1 MTAGAGS
8 LLRRI
13 ADGTHSGPFALLHR
27 PESGAPD
34 RIDVLAGPVDEYETL
49 AGLPLDEPGGDDG
62 FELLALV
69 PHRQI
74 GERGFDHVDDG
85 TPLAGLR
92 ITAQESVPL
101 DEVLAAL
108 PRSADH
114 PLALRDGGF
123 ELDDRRYA
131 DTVRRVLDEEIA
143 SGAGAN
149 FVLRRDYSAR
159 LAGWSVPAALA
170 YYGRLLRRTSGQHW
184 TFLVHLGDRTLVGA
198 SPERHVSLDEGR
210 AVMNPISG
218 TYRYPEEGPEAE
230 GLLEFL
236 ADDKETNELFM
247 VVDEELKMMSA
258 VCADGGRVLGPRLRM
273 MAHIAH
279 TEYFIEGRTALD
291 PREILRR
298 TLLAPTVTG
307 SPLESACSVI
317 ARFEPE
323 GRGYYSGVA
332 ALVGRRAGERTMDS
346 AILIRTMDIDRA
358 GTLRLGVGATLVRD
372 SDPMAEAAETRAKA
386 AGLLAAVAGA
396 ADEDVSPPAATAG
409 HGDRLARLPSVREAL
424 VRRNEPLAPF
434 WLTDPGARST
444 PRPALAGRRVL
455 IIDAEDHFTAMGAT
469 LLRALGCE
477 VEVRRYD
484 EDYALQ
490 GPDLVV
496 VGPGPGDPRDRGH
509 AKIDILYEVT
519 GQLLEQDTPFLSVCL
534 GHQVLSRTLGL
545 DLVRRPVPNQGVQR
559 AVDLFGS
566 RELVYFYNSFTAVSG
581 TDEIPSAPVRPGT
594 VRIARDALTDE
605 VLALR
610 GPGFCS
616 VQFHPASVMTRN
628 GDRVLGDLLTG
639 LLAPPVCPPP
649 DQGVP
654 A

>member
-92 ITAQESVPL
+92 ITTQESVPL

-332 ALVGRRAGERTMDS
+332 ALVGRRAGQRTMDS

-594 VRIARDALTDE
+594 VRIARDALGDE

>member
-1 MTAGAGS
+1 MNGGPGA

-13 ADGTHSGPFALLHR
+13 ADGTHDGPFALLHR
-27 PESGAPD
+27 PESGSPD
-34 RIDVLAGPVDEYETL
+34 HVDVLAGPVDTYETL
-49 AGLPLDEPGGDDG
+49 AALPLDGSDADDG
-62 FELLALV
+62 FALLALV
-69 PHRQI
+69 PHRQVR
-74 GERGFDHVDDG
+74 ERGFDHVDDG

-92 ITAQESVPL
+92 VTEQESVTL
-101 DEVLAAL
+101 GEVLGLL
-108 PRSADH
+108 PRSAEH
-114 PLALRDGGF
+114 PLRLEGGGF
-123 ELDDRRYA
+123 EQDDRRYA

-143 SGAGAN
+143 TGAGAN
-149 FVLRRDYSAR
+149 FVLRRDYTAR

-198 SPERHVSLDEGR
+198 SPERHVSLRDGR

-218 TYRYPEEGPEAE
+218 TYRYPDEGPQTE

-258 VCADGGRVLGPRLRM
+258 VCGRGGRVLGPRLRM

-279 TEYFIEGRTALD
+279 TEYFIEGRTDLD
-291 PREILRR
+291 AREILRR

-323 GRGYYSGVA
+323 GRGYYSGIA
-332 ALVGRRAGERTMDS
+332 ALIGRGAGRQTMDS
-346 AILIRTMDIDRA
+346 AILIRTMDIDRSGA
-358 GTLRLGVGATLVRD
+358 LRLGVGATLVRD
-372 SDPMAEAAETRAKA
+372 SDPVAEAAETRAKA
-386 AGLLAAVAGA
+386 AGLLAAVGCAE
-396 ADEDVSPPAATAG
+396 DEDGASPPATTG
-409 HGDRLARLPSVREAL
+409 YGSGPARLPAVREAL

-434 WLTDPGARST
+434 WLADPESRGTR
-444 PRPALAGRRVL
+444 RPALDGLDVL

-469 LLRALGCE
+469 LLRSLGCD
-477 VEVRRYD
+477 VRVRRYD
-484 EDYALQ
+484 EDYALT

-496 VGPGPGDPRDRGH
+496 VGPGPGDPRERGH
-509 AKIDILYEVT
+509 ARIDILHEVT
-519 GQLLEQDTPFLSVCL
+519 AQLLEQDTPFLSVCL
-534 GHQVLSRTLGL
+534 GHQVLSGTLGL
-545 DLVRRPVPNQGVQR
+545 DVVRRPVPNQGVQR

-566 RELVYFYNSFTAVSG
+566 RELVYFYNSFTALAAA
-581 TDEIPSAPVRPGT
+581 DEIPSAPVRPGT
-594 VRIARDALTDE
+594 VRVARDPVTRE
-605 VLALR
+605 VHALR

-616 VQFHPASVMTRN
+616 VQFHPASVMTRH

>member
-13 ADGTHSGPFALLHR
+13 ADGTHNGPFALLHR

-358 GTLRLGVGATLVRD
+358 GALRLGVGATLVRD

>member
-1 MTAGAGS
+1 VTAGAGS

-13 ADGTHSGPFALLHR
+13 ADGTHGGPFALLHR

-143 SGAGAN
+143 GGAGAN

-358 GTLRLGVGATLVRD
+358 GALRLGVGATLVRD

>member
-85 TPLAGLR
+85 TPLAGMR

-279 TEYFIEGRTALD
+279 TEYFIEGRTGLD

-444 PRPALAGRRVL
+444 PRPALAGRHVL

-545 DLVRRPVPNQGVQR
+545 DLARRPVPNQGVQR

-566 RELVYFYNSFTAVSG
+566 RELVYFYNSFTAVSA

-594 VRIARDALTDE
+594 VRIARDALGDE

>member
-1 MTAGAGS
+1 M
-8 LLRRI
+8 LRRI

-358 GTLRLGVGATLVRD
+358 GALRLGVGATLVRD

-594 VRIARDALTDE
+594 VRIARDALGDE

>member
-62 FELLALV
+62 FELLALI

>member
-85 TPLAGLR
+85 TPLAGMR

-279 TEYFIEGRTALD
+279 TEYFIEGRTGLD

-444 PRPALAGRRVL
+444 PRPALAGRHVL

-566 RELVYFYNSFTAVSG
+566 RELVYFYNSFTAVSA
-581 TDEIPSAPVRPGT
+581 TDEIRSAPVRPGT
-594 VRIARDALTDE
+594 VRIARDALGDE

>member
-594 VRIARDALTDE
+594 VRIARDALGDE

>member
-1 MTAGAGS
+1 M
-8 LLRRI
+8 
-13 ADGTHSGPFALLHR
+13 
-27 PESGAPD
+27 
-34 RIDVLAGPVDEYETL
+34 
-49 AGLPLDEPGGDDG
+49 
-62 FELLALV
+62 
-69 PHRQI
+69 
-74 GERGFDHVDDG
+74 
-85 TPLAGLR
+85 
-92 ITAQESVPL
+92 
-101 DEVLAAL
+101 
-108 PRSADH
+108 
-114 PLALRDGGF
+114 
-123 ELDDRRYA
+123 
-131 DTVRRVLDEEIA
+131 RRVLDEEIA
-143 SGAGAN
+143 TGAGAN
-149 FVLRRDYSAR
+149 FVLRRDYAAR

-198 SPERHVSLDEGR
+198 SPERHVSLDSGR

-258 VCADGGRVLGPRLRM
+258 VCPDGGRVLGPRLRM

-279 TEYFIEGRTALD
+279 TEYFIEGRTDLD

-317 ARFEPE
+317 ARFEPG

-332 ALVGRRAGERTMDS
+332 ALVGRSAGERVMDS

-358 GTLRLGVGATLVRD
+358 GALRLGVGATLVRD
-372 SDPMAEAAETRAKA
+372 SEPMAEAAETRAKA
-386 AGLLAAVAGA
+386 AGLLAAVAGT
-396 ADEDVSPPAATAG
+396 ADEDTAPPAAAD
-409 HGDRLARLPSVREAL
+409 DRPARLPPVREAL

-434 WLTDPGARST
+434 WLADPGARAS
-444 PRPALAGRRVL
+444 RWPALEGLDVL

-469 LLRALGCE
+469 LLRSLGCR
-477 VEVRRYD
+477 VRVRRYD

-559 AVDLFGS
+559 AVDLFGT
-566 RELVYFYNSFTAVSG
+566 RELVYFYNSFTAVADA
-581 TDEIPSAPVRPGT
+581 DEIPSAPVRRGT
-594 VRIARDALTDE
+594 VRIARDALSGE
-605 VLALR
+605 VHALR
-610 GPGFCS
+610 GPGFSS

-639 LLAPPVCPPP
+639 LLAPSVPRPTRSPGVMSVPQSPCHHRPPHARPVSNRSGPT
-649 DQGVP
+649 P
-654 A
+654 AR

>member
-332 ALVGRRAGERTMDS
+332 ALVGRRAGQRTMDS

-358 GTLRLGVGATLVRD
+358 GALRLGVGATLVRD

-444 PRPALAGRRVL
+444 PRPALAGRHVL

-566 RELVYFYNSFTAVSG
+566 RELVYFYNSFTAVSA

-594 VRIARDALTDE
+594 VRIARDALGDE

>member
-358 GTLRLGVGATLVRD
+358 GALRLGVGATLVRD

>member
-1 MTAGAGS
+1 MSGVPGA

-13 ADGTHSGPFALLHR
+13 ADGTHTGPFALLHR
-27 PESGAPD
+27 PESASPD
-34 RIDVLAGPVDEYETL
+34 RVDVLTGPVEAYEAL
-49 AGLPLDEPGGDDG
+49 ADLPLDGSGDGDG

-74 GERGFDHVDDG
+74 RERGFDHVDDG

-92 ITAQESVPL
+92 ITGQESVPL
-101 DEVLAAL
+101 ADVLAAL
-108 PRSADH
+108 PRSAEH
-114 PLALRDGGF
+114 PLRLEDGGF

-143 SGAGAN
+143 TGAGAN
-149 FVLRRDYSAR
+149 FVLRRDYAAR

-198 SPERHVSLDEGR
+198 SPERHVSLEDGR

-258 VCADGGRVLGPRLRM
+258 VCEQGGRVLGPRLRM
-273 MAHIAH
+273 MAHLAH
-279 TEYFIEGRTALD
+279 TEYFIEGRTGLD

-317 ARFEPE
+317 ARFEPG

-332 ALVGRRAGERTMDS
+332 ALIGRRAGRPVMDS

-358 GTLRLGVGATLVRD
+358 GRLRLGVGATLVRD

-386 AGLLAAVAGA
+386 AGLLAAVAATG
-396 ADEDVSPPAATAG
+396 DEDGSVPVAATG
-409 HGDRLARLPSVREAL
+409 RHDGPARLPAVREAL

-434 WLTDPGARST
+434 WLAEPGSRGVR
-444 PRPALAGRRVL
+444 RPALDGLDVL

-469 LLRALGCE
+469 LLRSLGCD
-477 VEVRRYD
+477 VRVRRYD
-484 EDYALQ
+484 EDYTLQ

-496 VGPGPGDPRDRGH
+496 VGPGPGDPRERGH

-534 GHQVLSRTLGL
+534 GHQVLSGTLGL

-559 AVDLFGS
+559 AVDLFGR
-566 RELVYFYNSFTAVSG
+566 RELVYFYNSFTALAAS
-581 TDEIPSAPVRPGT
+581 DEIPGAPVRPGT
-594 VRIARDALTDE
+594 VRVARDPVTHE
-605 VLALR
+605 VHALR

>member
-566 RELVYFYNSFTAVSG
+566 RELVYFYNSFTAVAG

>member
-358 GTLRLGVGATLVRD
+358 GALRLGVGATLVRD

-594 VRIARDALTDE
+594 VRIARDALGDE

>member
-1 MTAGAGS
+1 MTAGS

-34 RIDVLAGPVDEYETL
+34 RVDVLAGPVDVYGTL
-49 AGLPLDEPGGDDG
+49 AGLPLDESGDDG

-92 ITAQESVPL
+92 ITEQESVPL
-101 DEVLAAL
+101 TEVLTAL

-114 PLALRDGGF
+114 PLRLEDGGF
-123 ELDDRRYA
+123 DLDDRRYA

-143 SGAGAN
+143 TGAGAN

-198 SPERHVSLDEGR
+198 SPERHVSLDGGR

-279 TEYFIEGRTALD
+279 TEYFIEGSTALD

-332 ALVGRRAGERTMDS
+332 ALVGRSAGERTMDS

-358 GTLRLGVGATLVRD
+358 GALRLGVGATLVRD

-396 ADEDVSPPAATAG
+396 EDEDAAPPAAASG
-409 HGDRLARLPSVREAL
+409 RGDRLARLPSVRDAL

-434 WLTDPGARST
+434 WLTDPGSRGT
-444 PRPALAGRRVL
+444 RWPALEGLGVL

-469 LLRALGCE
+469 LLRSLGCD

-545 DLVRRPVPNQGVQR
+545 ELVRRPVPNQGVQR
-559 AVDLFGS
+559 AVDLFGA
-566 RELVYFYNSFTAVSG
+566 RELVYFYNSFTAVTG
-581 TDEIPSAPVRPGT
+581 ADELPSAPVRPGT
-594 VRIARDALTDE
+594 VRVARDALSNE
-605 VLALR
+605 VHALR

-616 VQFHPASVMTRN
+616 VQFHPASVMTRH

-639 LLAPPVCPPP
+639 LLAPVCPPP

>member
-13 ADGTHSGPFALLHR
+13 ADGTHGGPFALLHR

>member
-1 MTAGAGS
+1 MSAGAGAS
-8 LLRRI
+8 LLSRI
-13 ADGTHSGPFALLHR
+13 ADGSYDGPFALLHR
-27 PESGAPD
+27 PESGAAD
-34 RIDVLAGPVDEYETL
+34 RIDVLAGPVDAYETL
-49 AGLPLDEPGGDDG
+49 AGLPLEESGGDG

-92 ITAQESVPL
+92 ITEQESAPL
-101 DEVLAAL
+101 TEVLAAL

-114 PLALRDGGF
+114 PLRLEDGGF
-123 ELDDRRYA
+123 TLDDRAYA

-143 SGAGAN
+143 TGAGAN

-198 SPERHVSLDEGR
+198 SPERHVSLDSGR

-279 TEYFIEGRTALD
+279 TEYFIEGRTELD

-317 ARFEPE
+317 ARFEPG

-332 ALVGRRAGERTMDS
+332 ALVGRGAGELTMDS

-358 GTLRLGVGATLVRD
+358 GALRLGVGATLVRD

-396 ADEDVSPPAATAG
+396 ADEDVAPPAAAD
-409 HGDRLARLPSVREAL
+409 DRLARLPSVREAL

-434 WLTDPGARST
+434 WLTDPGARAS
-444 PRPALAGRRVL
+444 RWPALDGLDVL

-469 LLRALGCE
+469 LLRSLGCD
-477 VEVRRYD
+477 VRVRRYD
-484 EDYALQ
+484 EDYSLHGA
-490 GPDLVV
+490 DLVV
-496 VGPGPGDPRDRGH
+496 VGPGPGDPRDRDH

-559 AVDLFGS
+559 AVDLFGA
-566 RELVYFYNSFTAVSG
+566 RELVYFYNSFTALADA
-581 TDEIPSAPVRPGT
+581 DELPSAPVRPGT
-594 VRIARDALTDE
+594 VRVARDALSGE
-605 VLALR
+605 VHALR
-610 GPGFCS
+610 GPGFSS

-628 GDRVLGDLLTG
+628 GDRVLGELLTG
-639 LLAPPVCPPP
+639 LLDPVRPSP
-649 DQGVP
+649 DQGAP

>member
-358 GTLRLGVGATLVRD
+358 GALRLGVGATLVRD

-566 RELVYFYNSFTAVSG
+566 RELVYFYNSFTAVAG

>member
-372 SDPMAEAAETRAKA
+372 SDPMAEAAETRAYTWT
-386 AGLLAAVAGA
+386 GA
-396 ADEDVSPPAATAG
+396 NEVSWT
-409 HGDRLARLPSVREAL
+409 L
-424 VRRNEPLAPF
+424 VKSQML
-434 WLTDPGARST
+434 RS
-444 PRPALAGRRVL
+444 
-455 IIDAEDHFTAMGAT
+455 
-469 LLRALGCE
+469 
-477 VEVRRYD
+477 
-484 EDYALQ
+484 
-490 GPDLVV
+490 
-496 VGPGPGDPRDRGH
+496 
-509 AKIDILYEVT
+509 
-519 GQLLEQDTPFLSVCL
+519 
-534 GHQVLSRTLGL
+534 L
-545 DLVRRPVPNQGVQR
+545 DG
-559 AVDLFGS
+559 
-566 RELVYFYNSFTAVSG
+566 
-581 TDEIPSAPVRPGT
+581 
-594 VRIARDALTDE
+594 
-605 VLALR
+605 
-610 GPGFCS
+610 
-616 VQFHPASVMTRN
+616 
-628 GDRVLGDLLTG
+628 
-639 LLAPPVCPPP
+639 
-649 DQGVP
+649 
-654 A
+654 